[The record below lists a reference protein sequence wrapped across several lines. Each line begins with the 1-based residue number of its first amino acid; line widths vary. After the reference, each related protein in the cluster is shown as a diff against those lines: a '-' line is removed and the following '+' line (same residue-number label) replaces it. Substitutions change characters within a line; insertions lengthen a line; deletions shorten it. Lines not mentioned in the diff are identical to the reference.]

1 MLDEKKFSLKQLGAN
16 AVKTEAT
23 SASYET
29 TDWHYRLEWVATL
42 DANNNGKADWVLWLA
57 DEAKDGNYRQ
67 YQTLVIY
74 DVSVTGLL
82 SAVPDNY
89 KTKGAAAKD

>member
-42 DANNNGKADWVLWLA
+42 DANNNGKADWVVWLT
-57 DEAKDGNYRQ
+57 DEAKDGNYLQ

-74 DVSVTGLL
+74 DVADTGRLR
-82 SAVPDNY
+82 ATPYVY
-89 KTKGAAAKD
+89 TMKKAAAES